1 MSTKL
6 RQFLRS
12 IRSGSGEL
20 LKDMAR
26 RLDLS
31 PAMLSSVEN
40 GKRNVPKGFVEKVAT
55 AYSLSIDQIEDLRE
69 SIAQTKEEV
78 SLSLKGLS
86 DKDQELALSFARR
99 FSELDDESK
108 RNLQDILN
116 KWGNR

>member
-6 RQFLRS
+6 GQFLRS

-20 LKDMAR
+20 LKDMAG

-116 KWGNR
+116 KWRNR